1 MLGRRVEYGFD
12 LSTYAAF
19 GVEVAEVWI
28 GSSMVLIPCEKPRVS
43 GLEFSTLI

>member
-1 MLGRRVEYGFD
+1 VRGGRLVLGHRVEYGFD

-28 GSSMVLIPCEKPRVS
+28 GSSMVLDAM
-43 GLEFSTLI
+43 